1 VTPASASLV
10 SLNVGLPAPLAYRDK
25 HVQSGFRKSPV
36 GGALWLANTGLAGDG
51 QADLKNHGGPE
62 KAVCVYPLEHHPYW
76 EERLDRRLGSAAFG
90 ENFST
95 EGFTESVVCI
105 GDVYGVGTAVV
116 QVSQPRQPCFKLA
129 ARHGVKELAL
139 WVQETGL
146 TGFYFRVLEEGEVA
160 AGDEIALLERTASE
174 ASVAEANRVMHLDKH
189 DVAGIERLLAVPEL
203 SANWRRTFEKRLS
216 GRTEDIAPRLEGPAA
231 KRAG

>member
-1 VTPASASLV
+1 
-10 SLNVGLPAPLAYRDK
+10 
-25 HVQSGFRKSPV
+25 
-36 GGALWLANTGLAGDG
+36 
-51 QADLKNHGGPE
+51 
-62 KAVCVYPLEHHPYW
+62 
-76 EERLDRRLGSAAFG
+76 LDRRLGPAAFG

-95 EGFTESVVCI
+95 QGFTESAVCV

-160 AGDEIALLERTASE
+160 AGDEIALLERPAPE
-174 ASVAEANRVMHLDKH
+174 VSVAEANRVMHLDKQ
-189 DVAGIERLLAVPEL
+189 DVAGIERLLAVAEL

-216 GRTEDIAPRLEGPAA
+216 GRAEDAAPRLEGPAA